1 MDNTIIKEKINQAI
15 EILNEK
21 NIDMWITFVRE
32 STIIHDPAMDLVVG
46 TNSTWQSA
54 FILNKDG
61 DTTAIV
67 GDMEEENFISAG
79 LYKNVIGYLKS
90 IKEPF
95 IKYLQDKDP
104 KSIAIN
110 YSKNSV
116 LADGLSYGLYQLLLE
131 HLEGTVYAD
140 RLISSEDIISA
151 LRGRKSAT
159 ELNIMKEAVE
169 ETLKIF
175 DEATRF
181 IKPGISEI
189 EVSDF
194 VKKIAEE
201 KGFELAWEDTHCPA
215 VFAGPNPAGPHS
227 GPTEK
232 VIKKGTLV
240 NMDFGIMYKDYCS
253 DLQRTW
259 YVLNDG
265 EDKAPEPVQKGFD
278 IIHDAIQKVADAIKP
293 GVMGVDMDSIARK
306 YITENGYPEYPHGL
320 GHQVGRQVHD
330 GGAGLFPEW
339 EKYGKLP
346 FMELEEGQVFT
357 IEPRLP
363 VEGFGVSTL
372 EEEVFIT
379 KDGCEFISDPQ
390 KELILIKVE

>member
-1 MDNTIIKEKINQAI
+1 MDNKIFKEKINQAI
-15 EILNEK
+15 EILKEK

-32 STIIHDPAMDLVVG
+32 SSIIHDPAMDMVVG
-46 TNSTWQSA
+46 TNSTWQAA
-54 FILNKDG
+54 FIINKDG

-67 GDMEEENFISAG
+67 GDMEEENFVSAG

-95 IKYLQDKDP
+95 IQYLQDKDP

-116 LADGLSYGLYQLLLE
+116 LADGLSYGLYQILIE
-131 HLEGTVYAD
+131 HFDGTSYAE
-140 RLISSEDIISA
+140 RLISSEDIISS
-151 LRGRKSAT
+151 LRGRKSAA
-159 ELNIMKEAVE
+159 ELKIMKEAVE

-175 DEATRF
+175 DEATLF
-181 IKPGISEI
+181 IKPGVSEI
-189 EVSDF
+189 EVADL

-232 VIKKGTLV
+232 VIQKGTLV
-240 NMDFGIMYKDYCS
+240 NMDFGIKYKGYCS

-265 EDKAPEPVQKGFD
+265 EDKAPEPVQEGFE

-293 GVMGVDMDSIARK
+293 GVKGVDMDSIARN
-306 YITENGYPEYPHGL
+306 YITANGYPEYPHGL
-320 GHQVGRQVHD
+320 GHQVGRVVHD
-330 GGAGLFPEW
+330 GGAGLFPDW
-339 EKYGKLP
+339 DRYGNLP
-346 FMELEEGQVFT
+346 FIELEESQVFT

-372 EEEVFIT
+372 EEEVYIT
-379 KDGCEFISDPQ
+379 KDGCEFISEPQ
-390 KELILIKVE
+390 SELILIKT

>member
-1 MDNTIIKEKINQAI
+1 MDNKIFKEKINQAI
-15 EILNEK
+15 EILKEK

-32 STIIHDPAMDLVVG
+32 SSIIHDPAMDMVVD
-46 TNSTWQSA
+46 TNSTWQAA
-54 FILNKDG
+54 FIINKDG

-67 GDMEEENFISAG
+67 GDMEEENFVSAG

-95 IKYLQDKDP
+95 IQYLQDKDP

-116 LADGLSYGLYQLLLE
+116 LADGLSYGLYQILIE
-131 HLEGTVYAD
+131 HFDGTGYAE

-151 LRGRKSAT
+151 LRGRKSAA
-159 ELNIMKEAVE
+159 ELKIMKEAVE

-175 DEATRF
+175 DEATLF
-181 IKPGISEI
+181 IKPGVSEI
-189 EVSDF
+189 EVADL

-215 VFAGPNPAGPHS
+215 VFAGPNPSGPHS

-232 VIKKGTLV
+232 VIQKGTLV
-240 NMDFGIMYKDYCS
+240 NMDFGIKYKGYCS

-265 EDKAPEPVQKGFD
+265 EDKAPEPVQEGFE

-293 GVMGVDMDSIARK
+293 GVKGVDMDSIARN
-306 YITENGYPEYPHGL
+306 YITANGYPEYPHGL
-320 GHQVGRQVHD
+320 GHQVGRVVHD
-330 GGAGLFPEW
+330 GGAGLFPDW
-339 EKYGKLP
+339 DRYGNLP
-346 FMELEEGQVFT
+346 FIELEESQVFT

-372 EEEVFIT
+372 EEEVYIT
-379 KDGCEFISDPQ
+379 KDGCEFISKPQ
-390 KELILIKVE
+390 SELMLIKAD

>member
-1 MDNTIIKEKINQAI
+1 MDNKIFKEKIKQTI
-15 EILNEK
+15 KILNEK
-21 NIDMWITFVRE
+21 KIDMWITFVRE
-32 STIIHDPAMDLVVG
+32 SSIIHDPAMDIVVG
-46 TNSTWQSA
+46 TNSTWQAA
-54 FILNKDG
+54 FIINKDG

-67 GDMEEENFISAG
+67 GDMEEENFVSAG

-90 IKEPF
+90 IKNPF
-95 IKYLQDKDP
+95 IQYLQDKDP
-104 KSIAIN
+104 QSIAIN

-131 HLEGTVYAD
+131 HLDGTCYSE

-151 LRGRKSAT
+151 LRGRKSAA
-159 ELNIMKEAVE
+159 ELKIMKEAVE

-175 DEATRF
+175 DEVTLF
-181 IKPGISEI
+181 IKPGVSEI
-189 EVSDF
+189 EVADF

-232 VIKKGTLV
+232 VIQKGTLV
-240 NMDFGIMYKDYCS
+240 NMDFGIKYKGYCS

-265 EDKAPEPVQKGFD
+265 EDKAPEPAQKGFD
-278 IIHDAIQKVADAIKP
+278 IIYNAIQKVADSIKP
-293 GVMGVDMDSIARK
+293 GVKGVDMDSIARN

-320 GHQVGRQVHD
+320 GHQVGRIVHD

-339 EKYGKLP
+339 DRYGNLP
-346 FMELEEGQVFT
+346 FMKLEEGQVFT

-372 EEEVFIT
+372 EEEVYIT
-379 KDGCEFISDPQ
+379 KDGCEFISKAQ
-390 KELILIKVE
+390 SELILINK

>member
-1 MDNTIIKEKINQAI
+1 MDNKIIKEKINQAI
-15 EILNEK
+15 KILNEK
-21 NIDMWITFVRE
+21 KIDMWITFVRE
-32 STIIHDPAMDLVVG
+32 SSIIHDPAMDMVVG
-46 TNSTWQSA
+46 TNSTWQAA
-54 FILNKDG
+54 FIINKDG

-67 GDMEEENFISAG
+67 GDMEEENFVSAG

-90 IKEPF
+90 IKKPF
-95 IKYLQDKDP
+95 IQYLQDKDP
-104 KSIAIN
+104 QSIAIN

-131 HLEGTVYAD
+131 HLDGTGYAE

-151 LRGRKSAT
+151 LRGRKSAA
-159 ELNIMKEAVE
+159 ELKIMKEAVE

-175 DEATRF
+175 DEATLF
-181 IKPGISEI
+181 IKPGVSEI
-189 EVSDF
+189 EVADL

-215 VFAGPNPAGPHS
+215 VFAGPNPSGPHS

-232 VIKKGTLV
+232 VIQKGTLV
-240 NMDFGIMYKDYCS
+240 NMDFGIKYKGYCS

-265 EDKAPEPVQKGFD
+265 EDKAPEPVQEGFE

-293 GVMGVDMDSIARK
+293 GVKGVDMDSIARN
-306 YITENGYPEYPHGL
+306 YITANGYPEYPHGL
-320 GHQVGRQVHD
+320 GHQVGRVVHD
-330 GGAGLFPEW
+330 GGEGLFPDW
-339 EKYGKLP
+339 DRYGNLP
-346 FMELEEGQVFT
+346 FIELEESQVFT

-372 EEEVFIT
+372 EEEVYIT
-379 KDGCEFISDPQ
+379 KDGCEFISEPQ
-390 KELILIKVE
+390 SELILIKT

>member
-1 MDNTIIKEKINQAI
+1 MDNKIFKEKINQAI
-15 EILNEK
+15 EILKEK

-32 STIIHDPAMDLVVG
+32 SSIIHDPAMDMVVG
-46 TNSTWQSA
+46 TNSTWQAA
-54 FILNKDG
+54 FIINKDG

-67 GDMEEENFISAG
+67 GDMEEENFVSAG

-95 IKYLQDKDP
+95 IQYLQDKDP

-116 LADGLSYGLYQLLLE
+116 LADGLSYGLYQILIE
-131 HLEGTVYAD
+131 HFDGTGYAE

-151 LRGRKSAT
+151 LRGRKSAA
-159 ELNIMKEAVE
+159 ELKIMKEAVE

-175 DEATRF
+175 DEATLY
-181 IKPGISEI
+181 IKPGVSEI
-189 EVSDF
+189 EVADL

-232 VIKKGTLV
+232 VIQKGTLV
-240 NMDFGIMYKDYCS
+240 NMDFGIKYKGYCS

-265 EDKAPEPVQKGFD
+265 EDKAPEPAQKGFD
-278 IIHDAIQKVADAIKP
+278 IIHDAIQKVADSIKP
-293 GVMGVDMDSIARK
+293 GVKGVDMDSIARN
-306 YITENGYPEYPHGL
+306 YITANGYPEYPHGL
-320 GHQVGRQVHD
+320 GHQVGRVVHD
-330 GGAGLFPEW
+330 GGAGLFPDW
-339 EKYGKLP
+339 DKYGNLP
-346 FMELEEGQVFT
+346 FIELEESQVFT

-372 EEEVFIT
+372 EEEVYIT
-379 KDGCEFISDPQ
+379 KDGCEFISEPQ
-390 KELILIKVE
+390 SELILIKT